1 MTRSGGFVMVA
12 VYSARVVGRSAV
24 LIAAIPLAAT
34 SADSL
39 FSSAAI
45 VAASA

>member
-1 MTRSGGFVMVA
+1 M
-12 VYSARVVGRSAV
+12 

-34 SADSL
+34 SADAA

-45 VAASA
+45 VAASAWWLGVLLSRMYGTS